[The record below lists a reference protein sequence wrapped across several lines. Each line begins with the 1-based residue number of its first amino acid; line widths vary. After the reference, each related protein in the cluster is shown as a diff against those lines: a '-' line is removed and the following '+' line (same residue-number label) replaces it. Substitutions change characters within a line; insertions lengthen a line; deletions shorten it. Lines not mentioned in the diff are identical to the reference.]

1 MAPGCSRGPPFR
13 ERVHVTSFRIR
24 ANRRSTDRSG
34 GVSPLQ
40 TRSTRTSRTWAS
52 IVLALALAAATIA
65 LATPAGAQLA
75 PPWDGN
81 PISAGLGPT
90 YGEPWCAEAAPGSSI
105 ANQQDFDGPAFQDT
119 LALLPQEAVACT
131 LDQIIQEGADAGL
144 PSRMTYSVIGTSDAG
159 RDIYGVVVNALETP
173 EQQRDYDRWLQLRR
187 LMFKDP
193 GRAQGLLESFG
204 ADVKIPIF
212 IEANIHGGEEEGT
225 DAMMQVLR
233 DLVTL
238 PYGTNAVVDALLD
251 HAILIVI
258 PSQNPDGRFLGTR
271 ANGNGFDMN
280 RDLLVQSQAEMRANV
295 ALELEWLAPVMLALH
310 GYVNPTLIDGLTKP
324 HNPGLEYDLF
334 LNWNPPRLDAN
345 EAALAAIQQGITRPV
360 DDYGPNGGQQANI
373 ATTGATQTG
382 TTVTITTTSAHGLAV
397 GQEVEI
403 AGVGVWGYNGTFTI
417 TSVPTPTTFTY
428 ETTAGLAPSGFG
440 VVFIGNPEIAEGWDD
455 WGPFYT
461 QTYGAFFGVD
471 GSTLEMCSNQ
481 VCGGRFGSK
490 RAQYVGFYSSAGYWI
505 QNRQA
510 ILDDQ
515 LEIFRRGVTEAPRP
529 NCCDD
534 VLVAARGF
542 TETQHNW
549 MVPYPQAF
557 VIPSGASSVGS
568 PLPFEDGQRSQAEAN
583 RLAQWLLDNG
593 IQLHRTTGDYDYAGQ
608 TLAKHSYVVFM
619 DQALRGFAYTS
630 LAVGQDISDRITQL
644 YAPPGAWSHGQLW
657 GADTF
662 EVPVGAGFAPPVQPI
677 GSVNPLVGGVRAG
690 GPANWF
696 ALAIKGAAEVRAILG
711 LLRAG
716 VDGEVAEASFQSAS
730 AGAMP
735 AGSMLFPRTTANV
748 AALRDAGRSAGVY
761 FERVLNA
768 AKPPT
773 TDLTEAPRIA
783 VLINSATPTINDQ
796 LWSLQRIFG
805 SDAQFVSVVTGTN
818 SLQNA
823 AVDPLADIDVIYN
836 TGQQYPSATS
846 PIAQQ
851 RLQDFFA
858 RGGGYIATGVSGT
871 NATFLT
877 GAGLVGGSFTL
888 TNATAGGGIGRWDN
902 DGGSGSPLTGAYP
915 VQDFLYLPSNVN
927 YFSAIPTG
935 AVVDGTYPS
944 TDTELFV
951 AGLWRDRTSA
961 ASLAALNATVILH
974 GDTLVGSRYF
984 GLAVNP
990 FSRGDAEREWTLIGQ
1005 AALWSN
1011 LTDEA

>member
-1 MAPGCSRGPPFR
+1 MQPR
-13 ERVHVTSFRIR
+13 T
-24 ANRRSTDRSG
+24 
-34 GVSPLQ
+34 
-40 TRSTRTSRTWAS
+40 TRTSRTWAS
-52 IVLALALAAATIA
+52 IVLALALAAATVA
-65 LATPAGAQLA
+65 LATPASAQLG

-90 YGEPWCAEAAPGSSI
+90 YGEPWCADAAPGSSI

-119 LALLPQEAVACT
+119 LALLPQEAIACT

-144 PSRMTYSVIGTSDAG
+144 PSRMTYSVIGTTDAG
-159 RDIYGVVVNALETP
+159 REIYGVVVNALETS
-173 EQQRDYDRWLQLRR
+173 EQQRDYDRWLQLRGT
-187 LMFKDP
+187 MDTDP
-193 GRAQGLLESFG
+193 AAGQALLDSFG
-204 ADVKIPIF
+204 DEVKIPIF

-233 DLVTL
+233 DLVTT
-238 PYGTNAVVDALLD
+238 PYGQHAVVDDVLD
-251 HAILIVI
+251 HAIVILI

-280 RDLLVQSQAEMRANV
+280 RDLLVQSQPEMRANV
-295 ALELEWLAPVMLALH
+295 ALELEWLAPVMLAMH

-334 LNWNPPRLDAN
+334 LSWNPSRLDAN
-345 EAALAAIQQGITRPV
+345 EAALAGIQQGITRPV
-360 DDYGPNGGQQANI
+360 YDYGPNGGQQANI
-373 ATTGATQTG
+373 SSTGATQSG

-403 AGVGVWGYNGTFTI
+403 AGVGVWGYNGTFEV

-428 ETTAGLAPSGFG
+428 ETTPGLAPSGFG
-440 VVFIGNPEIAEGWDD
+440 VVFTGNPEIAEGWDD

-471 GSTLEMCSNQ
+471 GSTLEMCSNL

-490 RAQYVGFYSSAGYWI
+490 RAQYVGFYSSAGYWT

-549 MVPYPQAF
+549 MVPYPEAF
-557 VIPSGASSVGS
+557 VIPSGASPGGFT
-568 PLPFEDGQRSQAEAN
+568 LPFEDGQRSQAEAN

-593 IQLHRTTGDYDYAGQ
+593 IQLHRTTKDYAYAGQ

-619 DQALRGFAYTS
+619 DQPLRGLAYTALS
-630 LAVGQDISDRITQL
+630 AGQDISTRITQL

-657 GADTF
+657 GADTI
-662 EVPVGAGFAPPVQPI
+662 EVPAADTFAPKVEPI
-677 GSVNPLVGGVRAG
+677 TSLNPLIGGVRG
-690 GPANWF
+690 GGNANWY
-696 ALAIKGAAEVRAILG
+696 ALAIKGAAEVRAVLD

-716 VDGEVAEASFQSAS
+716 IDGEVAEASFQSAS

-735 AGSMLFPRTTANV
+735 AGSVLFAKTDANV
-748 AALRDAGRSAGVY
+748 AALASAGLSAGIY

-768 AKPPT
+768 AKPAT
-773 TDLTEAPRIA
+773 TDLTEAPEIA
-783 VLINSATPTINDQ
+783 VLVNSAAPAINDTM
-796 LWSLQRIFG
+796 WSLQQIFG
-805 SDAQFVSVVTGTN
+805 SDVRFVSVVNGTN

-836 TGQQYPSATS
+836 TGQQYPSATNA
-846 PIAQQ
+846 IARQ

-858 RGGGYIATGVSGT
+858 RGGGYIATGVSGN

-888 TNATAGGGIGRWDN
+888 TNASAGGGIGRWDN
-902 DGGSGSPLTGAYP
+902 DGGIGSPLTGAYP
-915 VQDFLYLPSNVN
+915 AQDFLYLPSNIN

-944 TDTELFV
+944 TDAELFV
-951 AGLWRDRTSA
+951 AGLWRDRTTA

-974 GDTLVGSRYF
+974 GDTLVGSRYL

-990 FSRGDAEREWTLIGQ
+990 FSRGDAEREWALIGQ

-1011 LTDEA
+1011 LTDEL